1 MSISDLEAA
10 LVEAQ
15 GRWKTARN
23 SSSQEDAATARE
35 TLLRAQRAL
44 FLAKGEETA
53 LACEWEIPWSTGAPL
68 PHVVSSGM
76 STYPMYVANE
86 PDPDGM
92 DRMSPR
98 CARWIPTALRW

>member
-1 MSISDLEAA
+1 MSISDLEVA

-53 LACEWEIPWSTGAPL
+53 LAWKLEVPWETGAPL
-68 PHVVSSGM
+68 PHVGSSGM
-76 STYPMYVANE
+76 RTHVMYVANE
-86 PDPDGM
+86 PCPAWDGSYVRKM
-92 DRMSPR
+92 HS
-98 CARWIPTALRW
+98 